1 MMMTMMMII
10 IIMSPAMVLLS
21 FSRLKT
27 QYSRRS
33 RDSFVWLLRCS
44 RKPPLPLTRSSTF
57 SCLRDSARTLPL
69 SSEGFKIYLFSW
81 FEIISSSSRFLHF
94 FGRKK
99 VLKTKVQLI
108 HLQKRLMTDD
118 VELTTTRLKLDLV
131 TRRVT
136 KFTEEES
143 SVFIVIGKR
152 RRTMSLYLNKGRYG
166 DGGKIEHRRR
176 HSFHREK
183 SFSSGDCSCTD
194 TSIDYA
200 CATISKQAYKKLNIC
215 HSCDKIKLQRQ
226 IRL

>member
-1 MMMTMMMII
+1 
-10 IIMSPAMVLLS
+10 MVLFS
-21 FSRLKT
+21 FSRLKR
-27 QYSRRS
+27 QYPRRS

-44 RKPPLPLTRSSTF
+44 RKPPQPLIRSSTF
-57 SCLRDSARTLPL
+57 SCLRDSAKTHPL
-69 SSEGFKIYLFSW
+69 SSEGFKIYLFGW
-81 FEIISSSSRFLHF
+81 FEIISSSSRFIDF

-166 DGGKIEHRRR
+166 DGGKMEHRRR

-183 SFSSGDCSCTD
+183 SLSSGDCSCTD
-194 TSIDYA
+194 TSKDSANI
-200 CATISKQAYKKLNIC
+200 TKQTYKKLDIC
-215 HSCDKIKLQRQ
+215 DSCDKIKPQRQ

>member
-1 MMMTMMMII
+1 MMII
-10 IIMSPAMVLLS
+10 IIMSPAMVLL
-21 FSRLKT
+21 FTTKT

-131 TRRVT
+131 S

-143 SVFIVIGKR
+143 PVSTVIGKR

-166 DGGKIEHRRR
+166 DGGKMEHRRR

-215 HSCDKIKLQRQ
+215 HSCDKIKPQRQ

>member
-1 MMMTMMMII
+1 MMRMII

-27 QYSRRS
+27 QCFRRS
-33 RDSFVWLLRCS
+33 RDSFVWLLHCL
-44 RKPPLPLTRSSTF
+44 RKPLQPLTRSSTF

-69 SSEGFKIYLFSW
+69 SSEGFKIYLFSR
-81 FEIISSSSRFLHF
+81 FEIISSSSRFMDF

-166 DGGKIEHRRR
+166 DGGKMEHRRR

-183 SFSSGDCSCTD
+183 SFSSGSCSCTD
-194 TSIDYA
+194 TSIDCA
-200 CATISKQAYKKLNIC
+200 SATISKQTYKKLNIC
-215 HSCDKIKLQRQ
+215 DSCDKIKPKRQ

>member
-1 MMMTMMMII
+1 
-10 IIMSPAMVLLS
+10 MVLLS

-44 RKPPLPLTRSSTF
+44 RKLPQPLTRSSTF
-57 SCLRDSARTLPL
+57 SCLRDSARTHPS

-81 FEIISSSSRFLHF
+81 FEIISSSSRFLDF

-152 RRTMSLYLNKGRYG
+152 RRTKSLYLNKGRYG
-166 DGGKIEHRRR
+166 DGGKMEHRRR

-183 SFSSGDCSCTD
+183 SISSGDCSCTD
-194 TSIDYA
+194 TSKDSANI
-200 CATISKQAYKKLNIC
+200 TKQTYKKLNIC
-215 HSCDKIKLQRQ
+215 DSCDKIKPQRQ